1 MFLLFKGYSNKLLQ
15 PFVVFETF
23 ILPQPWRL
31 DGEVGKSPL
40 CFQPL
45 EVAESDSR
53 SQNWIQGRSLLK
65 RAAMNTRP
73 PAKC

>member
-31 DGEVGKSPL
+31 DGEEKDLVGKSPL

-53 SQNWIQGRSLLK
+53 
-65 RAAMNTRP
+65 
-73 PAKC
+73 